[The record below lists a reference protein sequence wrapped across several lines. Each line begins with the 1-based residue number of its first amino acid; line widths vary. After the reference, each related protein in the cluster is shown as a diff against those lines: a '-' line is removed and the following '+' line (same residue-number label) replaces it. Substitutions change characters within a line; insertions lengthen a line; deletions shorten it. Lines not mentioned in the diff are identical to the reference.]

1 MKRSTTLDIRTIAD
15 GFGVI
20 GATVCALHCVA
31 LPALL
36 VLGATVPAVLNDES
50 FHRSMLWWV
59 VPSAVLAFAIGC
71 WQHKDRTVF
80 LLGALGIAGMVL
92 SGTVIHDVM
101 GEAAE
106 KMVTLGSAALLIAAH
121 LRNFKLCR
129 AASCLRME
137 RPDSVMERG

>member
-1 MKRSTTLDIRTIAD
+1 MKLSTTLDIRMIAD
-15 GFGVI
+15 GLGVV
-20 GATVCALHCVA
+20 GATVCALHCIA

-36 VLGATVPAVLNDES
+36 VLGSTVPTVFLGDES

-59 VPSAVLAFAIGC
+59 VPSAVLAFALGC
-71 WQHKDRTVF
+71 KRHRDRRVL

-92 SGTVIHDVM
+92 AGTVLHDVM

-106 KMVTLGSAALLIAAH
+106 KMVTLGSAALLIAGH

-129 AASCLRME
+129 SESCQHTQQAPCRE
-137 RPDSVMERG
+137 TT

>member
-1 MKRSTTLDIRTIAD
+1 MKPSTALDIRTIAD
-15 GFGVI
+15 GLGVV
-20 GATVCALHCVA
+20 GATVCALHCIA

-36 VLGATVPAVLNDES
+36 VLGATVPTVFLGDES

-59 VPSAVLAFAIGC
+59 VPSAVLAFTLGC
-71 WQHKDRTVF
+71 WQHKDRRVF

-92 SGTVIHDVM
+92 SGTVLHDVM

-106 KMVTLGSAALLIAAH
+106 KTVTLGSAALLIAAH

-129 AASCLRME
+129 SESCQHGE
-137 RPDSVMERG
+137 T